1 MPTPLPPDE
10 RDALLTLLTARFH
23 AHPARHA
30 GVAWGDVL
38 ARLDR
43 TPAAL
48 RALQAMEQTGG
59 EPDVIGVDPATGH
72 VLFCD
77 CAAESPAGRRSL
89 CYDGVAL
96 DSRKENKPAGSAV
109 AMAAAMGVS
118 LLTEAQYAALQ
129 ALGPVDVKTSSW
141 LSTPADVRALGGAL
155 FGDCR
160 FGRVFTYHNGAAS
173 YYAARGFR
181 GILSV

>member
-1 MPTPLPPDE
+1 MPLSPDD
-10 RDALLTLLTARFH
+10 RDALVAILATRFA
-23 AHPARHA
+23 AHPARHP
-30 GVAWGDVL
+30 GIAWGDVL

-48 RALQAMEQTGG
+48 PALQAMEQTGG
-59 EPDVIGVDPATGH
+59 EPDVIGVDAATGH

-89 CYDGVAL
+89 CYDGAAL
-96 DSRKENKPAGSAV
+96 DGRKENKPAGSAV

-118 LLTEAQYAALQ
+118 LLNEVQYAALQ
-129 ALGPVDVKTSSW
+129 ALGPVDLKTSSW